1 MKLLEKKQQKYK
13 IYNLVIKHKLI
24 WSFVCLA
31 LISCGNSTYDSQE
44 YISTNLTEEK
54 INLSNEVFKKL
65 KKEHYIKNFVKDD
78 FNIRYINALI
88 DRLDGNKLY
97 FIESEITNFKE
108 ESNQYLGN
116 SFDIDLAYLIINL
129 YFERLVAFSEYQIK
143 LIEKN
148 SFDFTKDE
156 FIDIYYEDN
165 QWAESEALLKE
176 IWRNE
181 TKNDLL
187 VALMSETLSDDA
199 NKVLLKRYKN
209 RIKRIQ
215 QQKEEDIFSIAINTL
230 TNQFDPH
237 SSYLSPRSAEDF
249 DMNMSLKLEGIGA
262 LLGADDDYTKIVSL
276 VPGGPAEKSGEILPE
291 DKITRIRQINTE
303 NNEYIDVVGW
313 RIDEVV
319 DLIRGESGTQVEIEF
334 ISSDSADNSR
344 KLVTLTREEIKLE
357 DRAAKSKIIETEDG
371 NKIGIIDLP
380 SFYID
385 FNAYQNRDSNY
396 RSSSNDVEDILI
408 NFNKEDVD
416 AVILDL
422 RNNGGGALIEANK
435 IVGLFVSSGPTVQ
448 VKHKAGYIQP
458 YGSSKAKQ
466 TWQKPM
472 GVLVNRYSASASEIV
487 AGAIQDYKRGIV
499 LGQRTFGKGTVQSL
513 ESISK
518 GQVKITESKYYR
530 VDGSSTQN
538 KGVLPDIELLST
550 WDIES
555 VGESSYPTALEWDTV
570 RPYRHKK
577 FNFDSNQIIEI
588 KNLYSQRLNSSPN
601 LKYLGEVRDRYY
613 LNKDKKLLSLN
624 LDTRKLEKDARKN
637 WLLQIENKRRESLGL
652 EIFGTYEDLEESNKK
667 NENTN
672 NDIDYE
678 RDYLLIESTNIIND
692 YLNLNKLLISK
703 VNKL

>member
-1 MKLLEKKQQKYK
+1 M
-13 IYNLVIKHKLI
+13 IKHKLI

-357 DRAAKSKIIETEDG
+357 DRAAKSKIIETKDG

-458 YGSSKAKQ
+458 YGSSKTKQ

-530 VDGSSTQN
+530 IDGSSTQN

>member
-1 MKLLEKKQQKYK
+1 M
-13 IYNLVIKHKLI
+13 IKNKLI
-24 WSFVCLA
+24 WSFVCVV
-31 LISCGNSTYDSQE
+31 LISCGNSTYEPQE
-44 YISTNLTEEK
+44 YISTNLTGEK
-54 INLSNEVFKKL
+54 INLSKEVFKKL

-78 FNIRYINALI
+78 FNNKYIDALI
-88 DRLDGNKLY
+88 ERLDENKLY
-97 FIESEITNFKE
+97 FLESEIKNFKE
-108 ESNQYLGN
+108 KSSQYSGKF
-116 SFDIDLAYLIINL
+116 FDIDLAYLIINL
-129 YFERLVAFSEYQIK
+129 YFERLVDFSEFQIK
-143 LIEKN
+143 LIEKD

-165 QWAESEALLKE
+165 QWSTSEALLKN

-187 VALMSETLSDDA
+187 VALMSETLSDDP

-209 RIKRIQ
+209 RIRRIQ

-230 TNQFDPH
+230 SNQFDPH

-291 DKITRIRQINTE
+291 DKITRIRQIDAE
-303 NNEYIDVVGW
+303 DKEYVDVVGW

-334 ISSDSADNSR
+334 ISSDSADSTR

-357 DRAAKSKIIETEDG
+357 DRAAKSKIIETKEG

-385 FNAYQNRDSNY
+385 FNAYQNRDSDY
-396 RSSSNDVEDILI
+396 RSSSNDVEDILK
-408 NFNKEDVD
+408 NFNIEGVD

-466 TWQKPM
+466 AWQKPM
-472 GVLVNRYSASASEIV
+472 AVLVNRYSASASEIV
-487 AGAIQDYKRGIV
+487 AGAIQDYQRGIV

-530 VDGSSTQN
+530 IDGSSTQN

-550 WDIES
+550 WDIET

-577 FNFDSNQIIEI
+577 FDFDANKVFEI
-588 KNLYSQRLNSSPN
+588 KNLYSQRLTTSPN

-624 LDTRKLEKDARKN
+624 LETRKSEKKARKD
-637 WLLQIENKRRESLGL
+637 WLLQIENKRREGLGL
-652 EIFGTYEDLEESNKK
+652 EIFSTYEDLDENNKE

-672 NDIDYE
+672 NDIDFI

-692 YLNLNKLLISK
+692 YLNLDNKLLASK
-703 VNKL
+703 VG

>member
-1 MKLLEKKQQKYK
+1 M
-13 IYNLVIKHKLI
+13 IKHKLI
-24 WSFVCLA
+24 LSFVCLA
-31 LISCGNSTYDSQE
+31 LMSCGNSTYDSQE

-54 INLSNEVFKKL
+54 INLSKEVFKKL

-78 FNIRYINALI
+78 FNIRYIDALI

-129 YFERLVAFSEYQIK
+129 YFKRLLAFSEYQIK

-187 VALMSETLSDDA
+187 EALISETLSDDA

-291 DKITRIRQINTE
+291 DRITRIRQINTE

-357 DRAAKSKIIETEDG
+357 DRAAKSKIIETENG

-408 NFNKEDVD
+408 NFNNEDVD

-577 FNFDSNQIIEI
+577 FNFDSSQIIEI

-624 LDTRKLEKDARKN
+624 LDTRKLEKDARKD
-637 WLLQIENKRRESLGL
+637 WFLEIENKRRESLGL

-692 YLNLNKLLISK
+692 YLNINKLLISK
-703 VNKL
+703 VK

>member
-1 MKLLEKKQQKYK
+1 MLIKNKFILSFICLVLL
-13 IYNLVIKHKLI
+13 
-24 WSFVCLA
+24 
-31 LISCGNSTYDSQE
+31 SCGNSTYQPEE

-54 INLSNEVFKKL
+54 IDLSKEVFKKL

-78 FNIRYINALI
+78 FNINYINALI
-88 DRLDGNKLY
+88 ERLDENKLY
-97 FIESEITNFKE
+97 FLESEIKNFKE
-108 ESNQYLGN
+108 ESSQYSGK

-129 YFERLVAFSEYQIK
+129 YFERLVYFSEFQIK
-143 LIEKN
+143 LIEKD

-156 FIDIYYEDN
+156 FIDIYHEDN
-165 QWAESEALLKE
+165 QWPASEALLKN

-187 VALMSETLSDDA
+187 VALMSETLSDDPD
-199 NKVLLKRYKN
+199 KVLLKRYKN
-209 RIKRIQ
+209 RIRRIQ

-230 TNQFDPH
+230 SNQFDPH

-276 VPGGPAEKSGEILPE
+276 VPGGPAEKSGEILPD
-291 DKITRIRQINTE
+291 DKITRIRQIDAE
-303 NNEYIDVVGW
+303 DKEYVDVVGW

-334 ISSDSADNSR
+334 ISSDSADSTR

-357 DRAAKSKIIETEDG
+357 DRAAKSKIIETKEG

-385 FNAYQNRDSNY
+385 FNAYQNRDSDY
-396 RSSSNDVEDILI
+396 RSSSNDVEDILTD
-408 NFNKEDVD
+408 FNTKDVD

-466 TWQKPM
+466 LWQKPM
-472 GVLVNRYSASASEIV
+472 AVLVNRYSASASEIV
-487 AGAIQDYKRGIV
+487 AGAIQDYQRGIV

-530 VDGSSTQN
+530 IDGSSTQN

-550 WDIES
+550 WDIET

-577 FNFDSNQIIEI
+577 FNFDADKVVEI
-588 KNLYSQRLNSSPN
+588 KDLYSQRLTTSPN

-624 LDTRKLEKDARKN
+624 LETRKSEKEVRKD
-637 WLLQIENKRRESLGL
+637 WLLQIENKRREGLGL
-652 EIFGTYEDLEESNKK
+652 EIFSTYEDLEKNNKK
-667 NENTN
+667 DENTN
-672 NDIDYE
+672 NDIDFK
-678 RDYLLIESTNIIND
+678 RDYLLIESANIIND
-692 YLNLNKLLISK
+692 YLNLDKKLLASK
-703 VNKL
+703 L

>member
-1 MKLLEKKQQKYK
+1 
-13 IYNLVIKHKLI
+13 VIKNKLI
-24 WSFVCLA
+24 WSFICLA
-31 LISCGNSTYDSQE
+31 LIGCGNASYEPQE

-54 INLSNEVFKKL
+54 INLSKEVFNKL
-65 KKEHYIKNFVKDD
+65 KEEHFIKNFVKDD
-78 FNIRYINALI
+78 FNIKYIDALI
-88 DRLDGNKLY
+88 NKLDENKLY
-97 FIESEITNFKE
+97 FIASEIKKFQNESKE
-108 ESNQYLGN
+108 YSKQY
-116 SFDIDLAYLIINL
+116 FDIDLAYLIINL
-129 YFERLVAFSEYQIK
+129 YFERLAAFSEYQIK

-148 SFDFTKDE
+148 SFDFTKQD

-165 QWAESEALLKE
+165 QWPESEYLLKN

-181 TKNDLL
+181 TKNELL
-187 VALMSETLSDDA
+187 VALMSETLSDDPE
-199 NKVLLKRYKN
+199 KVLLKRYKN
-209 RIKRIQ
+209 KIRRIQ

-237 SSYLSPRSAEDF
+237 SAYLSPRSAEDF

-291 DKITRIRQINTE
+291 DKITRIRQINAE
-303 NNEYIDVVGW
+303 DKEYVDVVGW

-319 DLIRGESGTQVEIEF
+319 DLIRGKSGTQLEIEF
-334 ISSDSADNSR
+334 ISSDSADNTR

-357 DRAAKSKIIETEDG
+357 DRAAKSKIIETKEG

-385 FNAYQNRDSNY
+385 FNAYQNRDSDY
-396 RSSSNDVEDILI
+396 RSSSNDVKDILED
-408 NFNKEDVD
+408 FNAKDVD
-416 AVILDL
+416 GIILDL

-448 VKHKAGYIQP
+448 VKHKTGYIQP
-458 YGSSKAKQ
+458 YGASNAKQ
-466 TWQKPM
+466 AWQKPM
-472 GVLVNRYSASASEIV
+472 AVLVNRYSASASEIV

-499 LGQRTFGKGTVQSL
+499 IGQRTFGKGTVQSL
-513 ESISK
+513 DNISK
-518 GQVKITESKYYR
+518 GQIKITESKYYR

-550 WDIES
+550 WDIKS

-577 FNFDSNQIIEI
+577 FDFDADKVLKI
-588 KNLYSQRLNSSPN
+588 KNMYSQRLTTSPN
-601 LKYLGEVRDRYY
+601 LEYLSAVRDRY
-613 LNKDKKLLSLN
+613 NINQDKKLLSLN
-624 LDTRKLEKDARKN
+624 LDTRKSEKEARKD
-637 WLLQIENKRRESLGL
+637 WLLQIENKRREDLGL
-652 EIFGTYEDLEESNKK
+652 EKFLNYEDFNENNKK
-667 NENTN
+667 GENIN
-672 NDIDYE
+672 NDIDFK

-692 YLNLNKLLISK
+692 YLNLNKKILVSK
-703 VNKL
+703 VE

>member
-1 MKLLEKKQQKYK
+1 
-13 IYNLVIKHKLI
+13 VIKHKLI

-652 EIFGTYEDLEESNKK
+652 EIFGTYEDLEENNKK